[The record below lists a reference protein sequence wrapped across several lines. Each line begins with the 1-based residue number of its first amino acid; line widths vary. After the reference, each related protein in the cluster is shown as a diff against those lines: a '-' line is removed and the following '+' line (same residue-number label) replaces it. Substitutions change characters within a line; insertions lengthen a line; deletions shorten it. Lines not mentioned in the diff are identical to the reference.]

1 MKLWKSALPKAF
13 AAVLIFTLLC
23 GVMYPLLITGISQLF
38 FKEKADGSII
48 EIEGVKYGSELLG
61 QQFSGEEYLWGRI
74 MNVNTEMLKN
84 EDGDPTAY
92 GVPSNLSPAG
102 ETYAKLVKER
112 VRKIKEAN
120 PQMEGEKIPV
130 DLVTVSGSG
139 QDPHISVDAA
149 YYQIPRLAEK
159 RNRTEEEIQGV
170 IDKYT
175 TGRFLGIFGEKT
187 VNVLE
192 VNLALDGILK

>member
-120 PQMEGEKIPV
+120 PQMEEEKVPV
-130 DLVTVSGSG
+130 DLVGIRQRTGSAYQCG
-139 QDPHISVDAA
+139 RRLLPDSAAGRKKEQD
-149 YYQIPRLAEK
+149 R
-159 RNRTEEEIQGV
+159 
-170 IDKYT
+170 
-175 TGRFLGIFGEKT
+175 GRDT
-187 VNVLE
+187 RC
-192 VNLALDGILK
+192 DR